1 MNKIEITNDYYTDI
15 AAARKEGL
23 VPEKGRPVSK
33 NALLTI
39 IHGYNAEVAAAEAA
53 QPKATTTAPK
63 LVNAAACKKLA
74 AGWKAGTGTKKAKA
88 APDRT
93 SRLTRLDEQLK
104 RTKDMADAVGSGTK
118 RAEVAAT
125 FGTSV
130 GRLNKHLAAQRLFDQ
145 YADIAQAVK
154 DLKITF
160 STCLECAVRRD
171 GLTQLQGMLKDA

>member
-39 IHGYNAEVAAAEAA
+39 IHGHNAEVAAAEAA
-53 QPKATTTAPK
+53 QPEATTTAPK

-74 AGWKAGTGTKKAKA
+74 ADWKAGTGTKKAKA
-88 APDRT
+88 APDRA
-93 SRLTRLDEQLK
+93 SRFTRLDDQLK
-104 RTKDMADAVGSGTK
+104 RTKEMADAVAGGAK
-118 RAEVAAT
+118 RVDVAAN

-130 GRLNKHLAAQRLFDQ
+130 GRLNKHLAAQKMLDQ
-145 YADIAQAVK
+145 YADVAQAVK

-160 STCLECAVRRD
+160 STFLECSVRRD
-171 GLTQLQGMLKDA
+171 GLAQLQEMLQDA